1 MECGRYVHANVRMKF
16 SSRCAEAHDFDPS
29 CYRIRVKGLTE
40 TECLAHA
47 KVDCQEGWAISK
59 IARDDLLPSG
69 RTKIE
74 SSKASD
80 DNARPGQVSGKSWAL
95 REKRVA
101 VRITPSRDIEW

>member
-1 MECGRYVHANVRMKF
+1 MIKRLPIAIIELC
-16 SSRCAEAHDFDPS
+16 SRLALS
-29 CYRIRVKGLTE
+29 GSGCYRLRGKGLTE

-101 VRITPSRDIEW
+101 VRITPSRDIEWLPR